1 MKDIRY
7 LTVQEVIAINVALI
21 QKYSPSEQ
29 IGVKS
34 SHLLES
40 AVLRPQSS
48 AFGEDAY
55 PSIFEKAAAL
65 FESIGQNHSFQ
76 NANKRTAFTALVIF
90 LQFNGSQFYMNH
102 KAAEDFTV
110 DMVNHKF
117 SFQELSQIISHHCK
131 NASEE

>member
-7 LTVQEVIAINVALI
+7 LTVQEFIAIHVALI

-34 SHLLES
+34 SSLLES

-55 PSIFEKAAAL
+55 PSVFEKAAAL
-65 FESIGQNHSFQ
+65 FESIGQNHAFH

-90 LQFNGSQFYMNH
+90 LQFNGLYFHMNQ

-110 DMVNHKF
+110 DMVNHKY
-117 SFQELSQIISHHCK
+117 SLEELSQTIKHHCK
-131 NASEE
+131 NTAE